1 MVSRRLR
8 YTWWAAPR
16 SQVGPPTFQG
26 TSREA
31 LCVHL
36 CRLRGVVFSPG
47 SSTYNREQE
56 GSAAAILSRV
66 PCPLLEPN
74 RFFASCSSLFFPS
87 LRMFVNGTSG
97 ERKFEGRKFGAFER
111 EWCEERI
118 LIFSLAGTEVYRNN
132 WAEEQAKVNRWT
144 RVISNLESGVSDR
157 NGGEEFSRIEIWSV
171 ASFHGSRFFSRI
183 LKFPLEFL
191 LEYSSSNE
199 IEINFGEIIPLK
211 RGWRNVRL
219 SWIIRDMRNLSVVVG
234 KSWSAREKID
244 SCKAIDSSRKNNR
257 FQEEEEEED
266 RLLASSGS
274 HDGHRIGEDGQAEF
288 GNVARLS
295 IFTNDLIE
303 EIGRSLDVRQNKE
316 SRLHPVC
323 ICTSRSTQ
331 FLPSFSS
338 TEISVTWFFEKK
350 KE

>member
-1 MVSRRLR
+1 
-8 YTWWAAPR
+8 
-16 SQVGPPTFQG
+16 
-26 TSREA
+26 
-31 LCVHL
+31 
-36 CRLRGVVFSPG
+36 
-47 SSTYNREQE
+47 
-56 GSAAAILSRV
+56 
-66 PCPLLEPN
+66 
-74 RFFASCSSLFFPS
+74 
-87 LRMFVNGTSG
+87 
-97 ERKFEGRKFGAFER
+97 
-111 EWCEERI
+111 
-118 LIFSLAGTEVYRNN
+118 
-132 WAEEQAKVNRWT
+132 
-144 RVISNLESGVSDR
+144 
-157 NGGEEFSRIEIWSV
+157 
-171 ASFHGSRFFSRI
+171 
-183 LKFPLEFL
+183 
-191 LEYSSSNE
+191 
-199 IEINFGEIIPLK
+199 
-211 RGWRNVRL
+211 
-219 SWIIRDMRNLSVVVG
+219 MRNLSVVVG

-266 RLLASSGS
+266 LLVCGS

-350 KE
+350 KRIKKKEIYSSLPSINDRWSWTNSNRQSDDNRVPAGLIKCGWDHDDIHHPA